1 MHLLINSLLIILALL
16 WVQRFIIRQAGTTC
30 TRICITGTG

>member
-1 MHLLINSLLIILALL
+1 MHLLINSLLIILALR
-16 WVQRFIIRQAGTTC
+16 WVQRFIGRQAGTC